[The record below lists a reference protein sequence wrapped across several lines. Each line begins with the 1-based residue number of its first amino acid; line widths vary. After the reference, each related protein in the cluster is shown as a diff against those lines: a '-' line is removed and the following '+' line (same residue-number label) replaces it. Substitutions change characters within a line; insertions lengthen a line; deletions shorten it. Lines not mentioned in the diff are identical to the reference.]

1 MTSYVSSEESE
12 LVLKA
17 KNNKGYQLTENNLDE
32 NIYEV
37 WQQSRKQSG
46 KKSMFGNENIFQQ
59 FMI

>member
-17 KNNKGYQLTENNLDE
+17 KNNKGFLLTENNLDD

-46 KKSMFGNENIFQQ
+46 KKSMFGNENVFQQ

>member
-17 KNNKGYQLTENNLDE
+17 KNNKGFQLTENNLDD

>member
-17 KNNKGYQLTENNLDE
+17 KNNKGFQLTENNLDD

-46 KKSMFGNENIFQQ
+46 KKSMFGNENVFQQ

>member
-17 KNNKGYQLTENNLDE
+17 KNNKGFLLTENNLDE

-37 WQQSRKQSG
+37 WQQSRK
-46 KKSMFGNENIFQQ
+46 
-59 FMI
+59 